1 MKPKTKIKY
10 VCTDAGGGVGEHGP
24 HRFAGIEKGT
34 EVERDNLLMLAPSP
48 LIFLDLPP
56 PLICNCLFGFRQIF
70 KNKEIQN

>member
-1 MKPKTKIKY
+1 MYARTLE
-10 VCTDAGGGVGEHGP
+10 AGWGEHGP

-48 LIFLDLPP
+48 LIFLDLPS
-56 PLICNCLFGFRQIF
+56 PLICDCLFGFRQIF